1 MAGPL
6 HGIRIIDISAVISGP
21 MACQVL
27 ADQGAEV
34 IKVEPLGIGDIT
46 RLGGF
51 RVGTVSAMF
60 AAANRGKR
68 SLAIDLSKPAGI
80 EAIHKLAATA
90 DVFVQNF
97 RPGAVERMGIGPDD
111 LRKINPNLIY
121 VSISGFGPT
130 GPYSKWR
137 VYDPIVQ
144 AITGVISIQ
153 QSRDIPIPDL
163 IRTLV
168 CDKSTAFTAAQAIT
182 AALFARLRGDA
193 AGQHLVIP
201 MLDASLYWLWPDA
214 LMGHSLTGPNMPGP
228 LLYQI
233 YRLQPTADGHLV
245 YIAIGQ
251 GDWEGLCTALG
262 HPQWWAEPRFH
273 DVNERIKPENFEAVG
288 ELLNAA
294 FLEMT
299 TEDAINALHEH
310 EVPCAPILS
319 FDDMFEDAQVLHN
332 EAVHTWEHP
341 TAGPIRQAK
350 PGVRWET
357 TVHETVWACDELGQS
372 SASVL
377 RELGY
382 GDEDLAALRS
392 DGVIA

>member
-6 HGIRIIDISAVISGP
+6 HGIKIIDISAIISGP
-21 MACQVL
+21 MACQIL
-27 ADQGAEV
+27 ADQGADV
-34 IKVEPLGIGDIT
+34 VKVEPLGTGDMT

-51 RVGTVSAMF
+51 RVGTVSAMYS
-60 AAANRGKR
+60 AANRGKH

-80 EAIHKLAATA
+80 AAIHKLAETA

-97 RPGAVERMGIGPDD
+97 RPGAAERMGIGPDE

-130 GPYSKWR
+130 GPYSNWR

-163 IRTLV
+163 VRTLI
-168 CDKSTAFTAAQAIT
+168 CDKSTATFAAQAIT

-201 MLDASLYWLWPDA
+201 MLDSALYWLWPDTM
-214 LMGHSLTGPNMPGP
+214 MGHSLTGPNTPGP

-233 YRLQPTADGHLV
+233 YRLQPTSDGHLV
-245 YIAIGQ
+245 YIAIGPSE
-251 GDWEGLCTALG
+251 WEGLCSALG
-262 HPQWWAEPRFH
+262 HPEWWSEPRFH
-273 DVNERIKPENFEAVG
+273 DVNERIKAENFEAVG
-288 ELLNAA
+288 ELLNSA
-294 FLEMT
+294 FLEFT
-299 TEDAINALHEH
+299 TEEAVAALHHH
-310 EVPCAPILS
+310 EVPCAPILNNDEV
-319 FDDMFEDAQVLHN
+319 FTDPQVLHN
-332 EAVHTWEHP
+332 ESVHTWEHP

-350 PGVRWET
+350 PPVRWET
-357 TVHETVWACDELGQS
+357 TIHETVWATDELGQS
-372 SASVL
+372 SEAIL
-377 RELGY
+377 RGLGY
-382 GDEDLAALRS
+382 DDDALGALRA